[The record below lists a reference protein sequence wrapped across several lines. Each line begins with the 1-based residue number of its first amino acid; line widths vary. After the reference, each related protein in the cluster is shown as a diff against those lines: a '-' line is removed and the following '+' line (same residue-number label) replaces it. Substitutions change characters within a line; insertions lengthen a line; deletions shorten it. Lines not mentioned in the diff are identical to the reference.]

1 MQSSNKTIVITIL
14 ICAGITSL
22 CSAATATSNTKSK
35 QPTAFEL
42 LDKYAENQDK
52 LNSFIAKTESVS
64 KRYSKDTSDKQ
75 AKMRRTMTEFRYE
88 KSGSNLKAY
97 YWFRHDEN
105 QGDDGTWLPA
115 DRCNTVLWDG
125 KLCFDYYKAPHL
137 DASHIYAMSDKDYIK
152 QAIAIGYAGAGPIL
166 GILYG
171 NIDRFDSIL
180 RQSDSVSVRSEL
192 ERIGSVDCYVIDARS
207 KHGTYTVW
215 LDPEH
220 GYGIARAIVHQGPE
234 DLLHGRPI
242 SSYSNADSYEAKSF
256 SLENVKFENI
266 EGVWIPIEADYHAII
281 REKEGTRTGQDHY
294 KITQIDVNPNHAEL
308 QSFVLN
314 VQNGTEVR
322 IVGAPGIEHKWQ
334 EGMKFV
340 VDEWDSS
347 IKYVPKDWS
356 ILVGVN
362 KPLPKFEG
370 VKLGLSADQIENRAI
385 LLCFFDLE
393 QRPSRH
399 CIIQLAKQV
408 EQLKQ
413 KGITVLAVQALKIDE
428 NTLKEWITKYNIPFT
443 IGAITADVEKARF
456 IWGVRSLPWLILTDK
471 NHVVCAEGF
480 SMSELD
486 EKINAITQ
494 R

>member
-1 MQSSNKTIVITIL
+1 MQSSNKTIVTTIL
-14 ICAGITSL
+14 ICAGFTSL

-35 QPTAFEL
+35 HPTAFEL

-64 KRYSKDTSDKQ
+64 KRFSKDTSDKQ

-88 KSGSNLKAY
+88 KSGGDLKVY
-97 YWFRHDEN
+97 YWFRYDEN
-105 QGDDGTWLPA
+105 QGDNGTWLPA
-115 DRCNTVLWDG
+115 DRCQSVLWDG
-125 KLCFDYYKAPHL
+125 KFYYEYSKSSFL
-137 DASHIYAMSDKDYIK
+137 DSSDVHVLSDQDEIK
-152 QAIAIGYAGAGPIL
+152 RAIAIGYAGAGPIL

-171 NIDRFDSIL
+171 NIDRSDSIL
-180 RQSDSVSVRSEL
+180 RQSDSISVRNEL
-192 ERIGSVDCYVIDARS
+192 EQIGSVDCYVIDARS
-207 KHGTYTVW
+207 KHGTYIVW

-220 GYGIARAIVHQGPE
+220 GYGIAKAIVHQGPE

-242 SSYSNADSYEAKSF
+242 SSYSNADSYEGQSF
-256 SLENVKFENI
+256 FMENVKFKNI
-266 EGVWIPIEADYHAII
+266 EGVWIPIEADYHTII

-294 KITQIDVNPNHAEL
+294 RITQIDVNPNHAEL
-308 QSFVLN
+308 RSFILD
-314 VQNGTEVR
+314 VQASTSIG
-322 IVGAPGIEHKWQ
+322 IVGAPGIEHKWK
-334 EGMKFV
+334 EEMKFI
-340 VDEWDSS
+340 VDEWNGS
-347 IKYVPKDWS
+347 IKYVPNDWS
-356 ILVGVN
+356 ILVGVD

-370 VKLGLSADQIENRAI
+370 VKLDLSADQIENRAI
-385 LLCFFDLE
+385 LLSFFDLE

-399 CIIQLAKQV
+399 CIIQLVKQV

-443 IGAITADVEKARF
+443 IGAIPADIEKAHF
-456 IWGVRSLPWLILTDK
+456 IWGVKSLPWLILTDK
-471 NHVVCAEGF
+471 NHFVRAEGF

-486 EKINAITQ
+486 EKISAITQ